1 MKEKIKYKFEFPL
14 SHNPIPYQ
22 NEIRRSKYGGMYKT
36 AKLKYYQEQLA
47 FFALSEMNANNWKLI
62 EDKYKI
68 KTVFFCKDKR
78 HGDITNMFKSFEDAM
93 ENVVYTN
100 DKNCI
105 KQTTSVKYDKLY
117 PRIECE
123 ISA

>member
-1 MKEKIKYKFEFPL
+1 MDKQIKYIFEFPL
-14 SHNPIPYQ
+14 SHNPVPYQ

-36 AKLKYYQEQLA
+36 AKLKYYQEQLG
-47 FFALSEMNANNWKLI
+47 FFAQSEMNVNKWKLI

-68 KTVFFCKDKR
+68 KTTFYCKDKR
-78 HGDITNMFKSFEDAM
+78 HGDLTNMFKSFEDAL

-105 KQTTSVKYDKLY
+105 KQCNKLAYNKNY
-117 PRIECE
+117 PCIECE
-123 ISA
+123 IST